1 MSLSDDLNSQQ
12 LASER
17 VPAFFDSTFD
27 STLKSFD
34 VTALNLKRGLQVN
47 LALNSLR
54 TLGQLNR
61 ELKSRTSGAYDA
73 ISYQPVLRD
82 E

>member
-1 MSLSDDLNSQQ
+1 MSLLDDFKTGAPDN
-12 LASER
+12 AP
-17 VPAFFDSTFD
+17 VVFD

-34 VTALNLKRGLQVN
+34 IEAMNLKRGFQVN
-47 LALNSLR
+47 QSLNSLR

-61 ELKSRTSGAYDA
+61 ELKSPKTHSYTA
-73 ISYQPVLRD
+73 ISYQPAQHQ